1 MEDEQYQKLEGY
13 ALKLLS
19 FRPRSRKEIQGKLKV
34 YSIKKGISGNIVERV
49 IDYLLKQNLI
59 NDEEFA
65 KWWLDQRQ
73 SFRPKGERVIR
84 MELANKGISKETI
97 DKILTVTS
105 EQGLK
110 EVDLAKKVIDK
121 KNYVFK
127 NLSAKERKIKLSQ
140 LLARRGFDWETI
152 SQAIDSE
159 S

>member
-19 FRPRSRKEIQGKLKV
+19 FRPRSQKEIQGKLKV
-34 YSIKKGISGNIVERV
+34 YGIKKDISAKMVEK
-49 IDYLLKQNLI
+49 IMHYLLGENLI

-73 SFRPKGERVIR
+73 SFRPKGARIIR
-84 MELANKGISKETI
+84 MELANKGISREI
-97 DKILTVTS
+97 VDQILTDTKD
-105 EQGLK
+105 QGFT
-110 EVDLAKKVIDK
+110 EVDLAKKVIEK

-127 NLSAKERKIKLSQ
+127 NLSAKERKIKISQ

-152 SQAIDSE
+152 SQVID
-159 S
+159 